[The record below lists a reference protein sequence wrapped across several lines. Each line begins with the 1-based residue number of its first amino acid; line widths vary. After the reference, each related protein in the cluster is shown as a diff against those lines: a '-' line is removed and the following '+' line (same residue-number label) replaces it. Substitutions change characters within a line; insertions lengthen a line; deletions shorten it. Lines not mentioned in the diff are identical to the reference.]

1 MTVPGTIPL
10 TTLSTTQLDGL
21 ATTCPACPH
30 PLDTHD
36 AIDLRFCRATT
47 AGSRT
52 RGCTCSAGDEQRGA
66 AIDQTPSR

>member
-1 MTVPGTIPL
+1 MIPL
-10 TTLSTTQLDGL
+10 TTPSTAQLDVL
-21 ATTCPACPH
+21 ATACPACPH

-52 RGCTCSAGDEQRGA
+52 RGCTCSAD
-66 AIDQTPSR
+66 